1 MRGVAGSWVADVAE
15 RSLPGKVKK
24 RLMWVSFGTLA
35 VGCFTEPGVI
45 PSLALLTKGYYT
57 NGDLLTL

>member
-1 MRGVAGSWVADVAE
+1 MQTWLSAPLAL
-15 RSLPGKVKK
+15 SLPGKVKK

>member
-1 MRGVAGSWVADVAE
+1 MRGVAGSWVADMAE
-15 RSLPGKVKK
+15 RSLPGKVK